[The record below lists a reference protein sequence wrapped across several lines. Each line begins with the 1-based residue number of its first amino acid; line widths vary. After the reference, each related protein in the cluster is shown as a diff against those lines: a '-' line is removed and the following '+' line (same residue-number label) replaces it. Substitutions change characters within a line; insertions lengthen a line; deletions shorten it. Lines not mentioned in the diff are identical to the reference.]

1 MPEALARTDYDF
13 VVAQKPRK
21 EPRKPGKAAQK
32 SSPTGVMRIIRA
44 YPAATLGVIGGAAL
58 ICGILVNALVLQT
71 QRHPAPLFAAPAP
84 HQTAPASVS
93 PAPVLPAPATPAVV
107 PQPAPRPANLAPVVA
122 EKPAPAQRPAARE
135 PAARE
140 AAEAPPRGDAIA
152 SLLRAG
158 AAPQGGEASRT
169 VQGAQRALV
178 KLGFVLRAD
187 GVMGGTTR
195 QAIERFE
202 RDRGLPVRGDL
213 TPKIIKMLS
222 AESGVA
228 ID

>member
-21 EPRKPGKAAQK
+21 EPRKSAKAAQK

-84 HQTAPASVS
+84 HQTATAS
-93 PAPVLPAPATPAVV
+93 VLPAPATPAVV

-135 PAARE
+135 LVARE

-158 AAPQGGEASRT
+158 AASQGGEASRT

-178 KLGFVLRAD
+178 KLGFVLKAD